1 MAEAYHSASRGNE
14 VQATQCHSL
23 ASVWVSA
30 HFLSSPHHSVH
41 CKLPRQS
48 MQQLT
53 LFTIHSKWKVTFK
66 LFLTFLRGER
76 SGVGVGKP
84 AKAPERECSSN
95 AQASGNSSFFFFLS
109 FCLSVIL
116 ASIIPSHH
124 VCGLDIVFSG
134 KTHDAAS
141 DRAAN
146 NEEQEQIQA
155 HGHDE
160 SSYPEPELLA
170 VCDTDFPSSSCRADE
185 ALKTCE

>member
-1 MAEAYHSASRGNE
+1 MESELENLPKLQS
-14 VQATQCHSL
+14 VSVL
-23 ASVWVSA
+23 AMLRPQV
-30 HFLSSPHHSVH
+30 
-41 CKLPRQS
+41 
-48 MQQLT
+48 T
-53 LFTIHSKWKVTFK
+53 L
-66 LFLTFLRGER
+66 
-76 SGVGVGKP
+76 
-84 AKAPERECSSN
+84 A
-95 AQASGNSSFFFFLS
+95 FFFFLS

-134 KTHDAAS
+134 KAHDAAS

-146 NEEQEQIQA
+146 NEEQEQIRA

-170 VCDTDFPSSSCRADE
+170 GCDTDFPSSSCRADE